1 MLIEESLRRQEEL
14 KSHLYDMASSMKEDD
29 ELREVAQKLK
39 EIYTDGFRHVYS
51 EFFALIVDIAKED
64 NDYNLDFLSNNIMNV
79 RALVQ
84 QSYVEG
90 RKEFRLL
97 YWPLT
102 KLSDHI
108 NLEIARYSYSSTH
121 EQRVMD
127 LEKRNKT
134 LQTELTNATNEL
146 GEMQKSISTAQV
158 ELSDATNQLGKAT
171 GQLTEAQKSMSSV
184 QTELIAVLSI
194 FAAIVLA
201 FSGSISMLGN
211 ALVGMQDAPFFK
223 SVFFVLLC
231 GFIIT
236 NVIFLMMYLVGKI
249 TGRNI
254 YAKCK
259 SKDCTCGEGG
269 VPACCGINRI
279 RKRLPYVFWINLLLI
294 LMLLADVSVW
304 YADKIYNFI
313 P

>member
-14 KSHLYDMASSMKEDD
+14 KAHLYDMASAMKEDD
-29 ELREVAQKLK
+29 ELREIAIKLK
-39 EIYTDGFRHVYS
+39 GLYTGGFRHVYS
-51 EFFALIVDIAKED
+51 EFFALIVEIAKDD
-64 NDYNLDFLSNNIMNV
+64 NAYSLDFLANNITNV
-79 RALVQ
+79 RALVEQ
-84 QSYVEG
+84 DYVDGE
-90 RKEFRLL
+90 KEFQGL
-97 YWPLT
+97 YRPLT

-108 NLEIARYSYSSTH
+108 NLEIARYSYSSIH
-121 EQRVMD
+121 EQRVLD
-127 LEKRNKT
+127 LEKRNKN
-134 LQTELTNATNEL
+134 LQTELA
-146 GEMQKSISTAQV
+146 
-158 ELSDATNQLGKAT
+158 DATEKLG
-171 GQLTEAQKSMSSV
+171 EAQKSMSSV

-194 FAAIVLA
+194 FAAIVLT
-201 FSGSISMLGN
+201 FSGSMSLLGN
-211 ALVGMQDAPFFK
+211 ALTGMENAPFFK

-269 VPACCGINRI
+269 VPKCCGLTRI
-279 RKRLPYVFWINLLLI
+279 RKRLPYVFWINFLVI
-294 LMLLADVSVW
+294 LMMVVDVAVW
-304 YADKIYNFI
+304 YFGKLYNII

>member
-14 KSHLYDMASSMKEDD
+14 KAHLYDMASAMKEDD
-29 ELREVAQKLK
+29 ELREIAIKLK
-39 EIYTDGFRHVYS
+39 GLYTDGFRHVYS
-51 EFFALIVDIAKED
+51 EFFAMIVEIAKDD
-64 NDYNLDFLSNNIMNV
+64 NAYSLDFLSNNITNV
-79 RALVQ
+79 RVLVEQ
-84 QSYVEG
+84 DYVDGE
-90 RKEFRLL
+90 KEFRGL
-97 YWPLT
+97 YRPLT

-108 NLEIARYSYSSTH
+108 NLEIARYSYSSIH
-121 EQRVMD
+121 EQRVLD
-127 LEKRNKT
+127 LEKRNKN
-134 LQTELTNATNEL
+134 LQTELA
-146 GEMQKSISTAQV
+146 
-158 ELSDATNQLGKAT
+158 DATEKLG
-171 GQLTEAQKSMSSV
+171 EAQKSMSSV

-194 FAAIVLA
+194 FAAIVLT
-201 FSGSISMLGN
+201 FSGSMSLLGN
-211 ALVGMQDAPFFK
+211 ALTGMENAPFFK

-269 VPACCGINRI
+269 VPKCCGLTRV
-279 RKRLPYVFWINLLLI
+279 RKRLPYVFWINFLVI
-294 LMLLADVSVW
+294 LMMAVDVAVW
-304 YADKIYNFI
+304 YFDKLYNII

>member
-14 KSHLYDMASSMKEDD
+14 KAHLYDMASAMKEDE
-29 ELREVAQKLK
+29 ELREIAIKLK
-39 EIYTDGFRHVYS
+39 GLYTDGFRHVYS
-51 EFFALIVDIAKED
+51 EFFALIVEIAKDD
-64 NDYNLDFLSNNIMNV
+64 NAYSLDFLSNNITNV
-79 RALVQ
+79 RALVEQ
-84 QSYVEG
+84 DYVDGE
-90 RKEFRLL
+90 KEFRGL
-97 YWPLT
+97 YRPLT

-108 NLEIARYSYSSTH
+108 NLEIARYSYSSIH
-121 EQRVMD
+121 EQRVLD
-127 LEKRNKT
+127 LEKRNKN
-134 LQTELTNATNEL
+134 LQTELA
-146 GEMQKSISTAQV
+146 
-158 ELSDATNQLGKAT
+158 DATEKLG
-171 GQLTEAQKSMSSV
+171 EAQKSMSSV

-194 FAAIVLA
+194 FAAIVLT
-201 FSGSISMLGN
+201 FSGSMSLLGN
-211 ALVGMQDAPFFK
+211 ALTGMENAPFFK

-269 VPACCGINRI
+269 VPKCCGLTRV
-279 RKRLPYVFWINLLLI
+279 RKRLPYVFWINFLVI
-294 LMLLADVSVW
+294 LMMVIDVAVW
-304 YADKIYNFI
+304 YFDKLYNII

>member
-14 KSHLYDMASSMKEDD
+14 KAHLCDMASAMKEDD
-29 ELREVAQKLK
+29 ELREIAIKLK
-39 EIYTDGFRHVYS
+39 GLYTDGFRHVYS
-51 EFFALIVDIAKED
+51 EFFALIVEIAKDD
-64 NDYNLDFLSNNIMNV
+64 NAYNLDFLSNNIMNV
-79 RALVQ
+79 RALVEQ
-84 QSYVEG
+84 DYVDGE
-90 RKEFRLL
+90 KEFRGL
-97 YWPLT
+97 YKPLT

-108 NLEIARYSYSSTH
+108 NLEIARYSYSSIH
-121 EQRVMD
+121 ELRVLD
-127 LEKRNKT
+127 LEKRNKN
-134 LQTELTNATNEL
+134 LQTELA
-146 GEMQKSISTAQV
+146 
-158 ELSDATNQLGKAT
+158 DATEKLG
-171 GQLTEAQKSMSSV
+171 EAQKSMSSV

-194 FAAIVLA
+194 FAAIVLT
-201 FSGSISMLGN
+201 FSGSMSLLGN
-211 ALVGMQDAPFFK
+211 ALTGMENAPFFK

-269 VPACCGINRI
+269 VPKCCGLTRI
-279 RKRLPYVFWINLLLI
+279 RKRLPYVFWINFLVI
-294 LMLLADVSVW
+294 LMMVVDVVVW
-304 YADKIYNFI
+304 YFDKLYNII

>member
-14 KSHLYDMASSMKEDD
+14 KAHLYDMASAMKEDE
-29 ELREVAQKLK
+29 ELREIAIKLK
-39 EIYTDGFRHVYS
+39 GLYTDGFRHVYS
-51 EFFALIVDIAKED
+51 EFFALIVEIAKDD
-64 NDYNLDFLSNNIMNV
+64 NAYSLDFLSNNITNV
-79 RALVQ
+79 RALVEQ
-84 QSYVEG
+84 DYVDGE
-90 RKEFRLL
+90 KEFRGL
-97 YWPLT
+97 YRPLT

-108 NLEIARYSYSSTH
+108 NLEIARYSYSSIH
-121 EQRVMD
+121 EQRMLD
-127 LEKRNKT
+127 LEKRNKN
-134 LQTELTNATNEL
+134 LQTELA
-146 GEMQKSISTAQV
+146 
-158 ELSDATNQLGKAT
+158 DATEKLG
-171 GQLTEAQKSMSSV
+171 EAQKSMSSV

-194 FAAIVLA
+194 FAAIVLT
-201 FSGSISMLGN
+201 FSGSMSLLGN
-211 ALVGMQDAPFFK
+211 ALTGMENAPFFK

-269 VPACCGINRI
+269 VPKCCGLTRV
-279 RKRLPYVFWINLLLI
+279 RKRLPYVFWINFLVI
-294 LMLLADVSVW
+294 LMMVVDVAVW
-304 YADKIYNFI
+304 YFDKLYNII